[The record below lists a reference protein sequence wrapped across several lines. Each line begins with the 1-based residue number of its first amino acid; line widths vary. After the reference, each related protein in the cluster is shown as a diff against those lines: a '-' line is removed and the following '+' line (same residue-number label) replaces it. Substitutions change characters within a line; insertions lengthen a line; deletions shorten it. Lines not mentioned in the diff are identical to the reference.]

1 MKQHLPFFL
10 IAFAVAAVAIYWPA
24 RWVQTHSTDH
34 SAPSEIGGLLL
45 REAELVE
52 HFCLGRYAPM
62 PGRSGIPAEWEKA
75 LGSRIRLRDNVGE
88 VVSEAPELASR
99 ADEIRNLPPGASLYV
114 ATSGD
119 ATAHVLVRRP
129 PSAPNQFLVISK
141 SDVAEGENLRKSPV
155 SPFLVALLSALGA
168 ALILTAV
175 RATLNPRTSRA

>member
-1 MKQHLPFFL
+1 MRQHLPFFL
-10 IAFAVAAVAIYWPA
+10 IAFAVVAVAIYWPA
-24 RWVQTHSTDH
+24 RWVQTHLADRVP
-34 SAPSEIGGLLL
+34 PSEIGGLLL

-62 PGRSGIPAEWEKA
+62 PGRSAIPAEWEKA
-75 LGSRIRLRDNVGE
+75 LESRIRLRDNVGE

-119 ATAHVLVRRP
+119 ATVHVLVRRP

-141 SDVAEGENLRKSPV
+141 SDVAEGENLRKLPV
-155 SPFLVALLSALGA
+155 SPLLVALLSALGA